1 MVNRQLMAYKTA
13 EVGTASKVKLVIMMY
28 DGAIRFLNECKKR
41 MDAGDIAGRGLYISK
56 AQRIVTELQDSLN
69 IQQGG
74 QIAVQL
80 EELYT
85 FLIHNLSKANIKGE
99 KIYIDQSIMVL
110 ENLRDAWKQVMA
122 DTQSKQGENTTRA
135 PQKVVIQ
142 L

>member
-74 QIAVQL
+74 QIAIQL

-122 DTQSKQGENTTRA
+122 DTQSKQGENSSRA
-135 PQKVVIQ
+135 QQKVVIQ